1 MANPLNTVIQIV
13 GMTKTYVLGDI
24 EVHALRGVDLTIERG
39 EFVAVMG
46 ASGSGKSTLMNMLGC
61 LDRPTSGRYILEGED
76 VAQLNESELATIRS
90 KRIGFVFQN
99 FNLLSRTSALE
110 NVELPLFYSAW
121 TADGEHRAA
130 DLVKLVGLA
139 GREQNHPNQLS
150 GGQQQRVAI
159 ARALVNR
166 PSILLADE
174 PTGNLDS
181 TNSAEIMD
189 VLTNLNRQQGIT
201 VIVVTHDPD
210 VAAYADRTVT
220 FRDGVIISDTRK
232 ERTGAQ
238 AGRQSSG
245 SRRRAKAARR
255 RCSDEAWVFASMA
268 VVAAGRAIR
277 RNKLRAALT
286 MLGIFIG
293 VAAVITM
300 VAVGDGAKSSVEA
313 QINSLGTNL
322 LVVLPGATTANGVR
336 AGFGSNS
343 TLTIGD
349 ARAIA
354 QGGGPVALVTYMDR
368 QVAQVVSGNR
378 NWSTNIQGTTSN
390 YFAIRDWPP
399 SIGRIFTDSEEK
411 AGAAVCLLGQ
421 TVVNNLFGEGQNP
434 VGATIR
440 VKNFPMKVIGVL
452 SVKGQSSYG
461 QDQDDV
467 VIVPFNTA
475 ERKVL
480 GVSAPQSTPA
490 PAAVATATTSNC
502 STCVY
507 SSVPTT
513 NSVYSSTTEATNP
526 YGGAAKIAGVVNS
539 MYVKASDSGEVDNAI
554 AQITRTLHERH
565 HIQPKQDDDFTVRNL
580 SEIAAA
586 SESATA
592 GDDDAAVVGGVDFAA
607 GRRNRN
613 HEHHAGVGDRAHAR
627 DRNPHGDRRAP
638 HPHHAAVPGRGD
650 AAVGDG
656 RIRGHRAGNPRV
668 EDNFGAGRSGR
679 PWSRRWRCSA
689 GSFFRRRWEFSS
701 AITRREK
708 RACCIQS
715 TPYVTSSQSW
725 PLTPAPSL
733 LLCRKISTLSL
744 LIAVVPCITFVY
756 VR

>member
-1 MANPLNTVIQIV
+1 MNTVIQII

-39 EFVAVMG
+39 EFVAIMG

-90 KRIGFVFQN
+90 RRIGFVFQN
-99 FNLLSRTSALE
+99 FNLLSRTSTLE

-189 VLTNLNRQQGIT
+189 VLTNLNRKQGIT

-232 ERTGAQ
+232 EGT
-238 AGRQSSG
+238 
-245 SRRRAKAARR
+245 AARVATQPAQQVE
-255 RCSDEAWVFASMA
+255 SGLQAVSIIDETWTFASMA

-336 AGFGSNS
+336 AGLGSNS
-343 TLTIGD
+343 TLTVGD
-349 ARAIA
+349 AEAIA
-354 QGGGPVALVTYMDR
+354 HGGGPVALVTYMDR
-368 QVAQVVSGNR
+368 QVSQVVSGNR

-390 YFAIRDWPP
+390 YFAIRDWQP

-421 TVVNNLFGEGQNP
+421 TVVDNLFGEGQNP
-434 VGATIR
+434 VGATVR
-440 VKNFPMKVIGVL
+440 VKNFPMKIIGVL
-452 SVKGQSSYG
+452 AVKGQSSYG

-490 PAAVATATTSNC
+490 PAAVATASTSNC
-502 STCVY
+502 ATCVY

-513 NSVYSSTTEATNP
+513 NSIYSSTTEETNA
-526 YGGAAKIAGVVNS
+526 YGAAAKITGVVNS
-539 MYVKASDSGEVDNAI
+539 MYVKASDSGEVDSAI
-554 AQITRTLHERH
+554 AQITRELHERH

-586 SESATA
+586 SESATQVMTMLLLSVA
-592 GDDDAAVVGGVDFAA
+592 SISLLVGGIGIMNIMLVSVTERTREIGIRMAIGA
-607 GRRNRN
+607 RRI
-613 HEHHAGVGDRAHAR
+613 HIMLQFLVEAMLLSAMGGLAGVALGILVSKLISALAEW
-627 DRNPHGDRRAP
+627 PTLVSP
-638 HPHHAAVPGRGD
+638 TAVAGGFIFS
-650 AAVGDG
+650 AAVG
-656 RIRGHRAGNPRV
+656 V
-668 EDNFGAGRSGR
+668 FFG
-679 PWSRRWRCSA
+679 
-689 GSFFRRRWEFSS
+689 
-701 AITRREK
+701 
-708 RACCIQS
+708 
-715 TPYVTSSQSW
+715 YY
-725 PLTPAPSL
+725 PARKASL
-733 LLCRKISTLSL
+733 LHPIDALR
-744 LIAVVPCITFVY
+744 Y
-756 VR
+756 E

>member
-1 MANPLNTVIQIV
+1 MNTVIQII

-90 KRIGFVFQN
+90 RRIGFVFQN
-99 FNLLSRTSALE
+99 FNLLSRTSTLE

-189 VLTNLNRQQGIT
+189 VLTNLNREQGIT

-210 VAAYADRTVT
+210 VAAYADRIVT

-232 ERTGAQ
+232 EGTAAHVATHAMRQPEPGSQ
-238 AGRQSSG
+238 AVSVL
-245 SRRRAKAARR
+245 
-255 RCSDEAWVFASMA
+255 DETWTFASMA

-293 VAAVITM
+293 VAAVIAM
-300 VAVGDGAKSSVEA
+300 VAVGDGARSSVEA

-336 AGFGSNS
+336 AGLGSNS
-343 TLTIGD
+343 TLTVGD
-349 ARAIA
+349 AEAIA
-354 QGGGPVALVTYMDR
+354 RSGGPIALVTYMDR
-368 QVAQVVSGNR
+368 QVSQVVAGNR
-378 NWSTNIQGTTSN
+378 NWSTNIQGTTLN
-390 YFAIRDWPP
+390 YFAIRDWQPL
-399 SIGRIFTDSEEK
+399 IGRIFTDSEEK

-421 TVVNNLFGEGQNP
+421 TVVDNLFGEGQNP
-434 VGATIR
+434 VGATVR

-452 SVKGQSSYG
+452 SIKGQTSYG

-490 PAAVATATTSNC
+490 PAAVATASTVNC
-502 STCVY
+502 ATCVY

-513 NSVYSSTTEATNP
+513 NSVYSSTTEETNA
-526 YGGAAKIAGVVNS
+526 YGAAAKITGVVNS
-539 MYVKASDSGEVDNAI
+539 MYVKATDSGEVDNAI
-554 AQITRTLHERH
+554 AQITRELHERH

-586 SESATA
+586 SESATQVMTMLLLSVA
-592 GDDDAAVVGGVDFAA
+592 SISLLVGGIGIMNIMLVSVTERTREIGIRMAIGA
-607 GRRNRN
+607 RRI
-613 HEHHAGVGDRAHAR
+613 HIMLQFLVEAMLLSAMGGLAGVILGILVSKLISALAEW
-627 DRNPHGDRRAP
+627 PTLVSP
-638 HPHHAAVPGRGD
+638 TAVAGGFLFS
-650 AAVGDG
+650 AAVG
-656 RIRGHRAGNPRV
+656 V
-668 EDNFGAGRSGR
+668 FFG
-679 PWSRRWRCSA
+679 
-689 GSFFRRRWEFSS
+689 
-701 AITRREK
+701 
-708 RACCIQS
+708 
-715 TPYVTSSQSW
+715 YY
-725 PLTPAPSL
+725 PARKASL
-733 LLCRKISTLSL
+733 LHPIDALR
-744 LIAVVPCITFVY
+744 Y
-756 VR
+756 E

>member
-1 MANPLNTVIQIV
+1 MKTVIQIV

-24 EVHALRGVDLTIERG
+24 EVHALRGVDLTILRG

-76 VAQLNESELATIRS
+76 VAQLDESELATIRS

-121 TADGEHRAA
+121 SADGEHRAS

-181 TNSAEIMD
+181 SNSAEIMD
-189 VLTNLNRQQGIT
+189 VLTDLNRQQGIT

-232 ERTGAQ
+232 E
-238 AGRQSSG
+238 G
-245 SRRRAKAARR
+245 SAEREEAAVKAADAIAAATATPQQPVA
-255 RCSDEAWVFASMA
+255 SMVDEVWTFASMA

-322 LVVLPGATTANGVR
+322 LIVLPGATTANGVH
-336 AGFGSNS
+336 AGSGSTS
-343 TLTIGD
+343 TLTVGD
-349 ARAIA
+349 AQALAR
-354 QGGGPVALVTYMDR
+354 QGGPIALVTYMDR
-368 QVAQVVSGNR
+368 QLAQVVTGNH

-390 YFAIRDWPP
+390 YFAIRDWQP

-452 SVKGQSSYG
+452 AVKGQTSYG

-480 GVSAPQSTPA
+480 GVSAPQSTAA
-490 PAAVATATTSNC
+490 PAAVSTATTSNC
-502 STCVY
+502 ATCVY
-507 SSVPTT
+507 QSVPTT
-513 NSVYSSTTEATNP
+513 NSVYSSTTEATNA
-526 YGGAAKIAGVVNS
+526 YGAAAKITGVVNT
-539 MYVKASDSGEVDNAI
+539 MFVKASSSDEVDSAI
-554 AQITRTLHERH
+554 TQITHTLHDRH
-565 HIQPKQDDDFTVRNL
+565 HIQAKQDDDFTVRNL

-586 SESATA
+586 SENATQVMTMLLLSVA
-592 GDDDAAVVGGVDFAA
+592 SISLLVGGIGIMNIMLVSVTERTREIGIRMAIGARRMHIMLQFLVEAMLLSVMGGFAGIVLGILVSKIISAWAEWPTLVSPVAVA
-607 GRRNRN
+607 G
-613 HEHHAGVGDRAHAR
+613 GFIFS
-627 DRNPHGDRRAP
+627 
-638 HPHHAAVPGRGD
+638 
-650 AAVGDG
+650 AAVG
-656 RIRGHRAGNPRV
+656 V
-668 EDNFGAGRSGR
+668 FFG
-679 PWSRRWRCSA
+679 
-689 GSFFRRRWEFSS
+689 
-701 AITRREK
+701 
-708 RACCIQS
+708 
-715 TPYVTSSQSW
+715 YY
-725 PLTPAPSL
+725 PARKASL
-733 LLCRKISTLSL
+733 LHPIDALR
-744 LIAVVPCITFVY
+744 Y
-756 VR
+756 E

>member
-1 MANPLNTVIQIV
+1 MANPLNIVIQIV

-39 EFVAVMG
+39 EFLAVMG

-210 VAAYADRTVT
+210 VATYADRTVT

-232 ERTGAQ
+232 ERTGVQPAV
-238 AGRQSSG
+238 
-245 SRRRAKAARR
+245 KAAAPPPAKEAA
-255 RCSDEAWVFASMA
+255 SMLDEAWVFASMA

-313 QINSLGTNL
+313 QINSLGSNL

-336 AGFGSNS
+336 AGLGSNS

-452 SVKGQSSYG
+452 SEKGQSSYG

-490 PAAVATATTSNC
+490 PAAVATASTSNC

-592 GDDDAAVVGGVDFAA
+592 VMTTLLLSVASISLLVGGIGIMNIMLVSVTERTREIGIRMAIGARRIHIMLQFLVEAMLLSVMGGFAGIVLGILVSKIISA
-607 GRRNRN
+607 WA
-613 HEHHAGVGDRAHAR
+613 EWPTLVS
-627 DRNPHGDRRAP
+627 PV
-638 HPHHAAVPGRGD
+638 AVFGGFIFS
-650 AAVGDG
+650 AAVG
-656 RIRGHRAGNPRV
+656 V
-668 EDNFGAGRSGR
+668 FFG
-679 PWSRRWRCSA
+679 
-689 GSFFRRRWEFSS
+689 
-701 AITRREK
+701 
-708 RACCIQS
+708 
-715 TPYVTSSQSW
+715 YY
-725 PLTPAPSL
+725 PARKASL
-733 LLCRKISTLSL
+733 LHPIDALR
-744 LIAVVPCITFVY
+744 Y
-756 VR
+756 E

>member
-1 MANPLNTVIQIV
+1 MNSVIELV
-13 GMTKTYVLGDI
+13 DLTKTYVLG
-24 EVHALRGVDLTIERG
+24 EVEVRALRGVNLKIERG

-46 ASGSGKSTLMNMLGC
+46 ASGSGKSTLMNMVGC
-61 LDRPTSGRYILEGED
+61 LDRSTSGRYFLEGED

-90 KRIGFVFQN
+90 RRIGFVFQN

-121 TADGEHRAA
+121 TSDGENRAA

-139 GREQNHPNQLS
+139 GREQSHPNQLS
-150 GGQQQRVAI
+150 GGEQQRVAI

-189 VLTNLNRQQGIT
+189 VLTKLNREQGIT

-210 VAAYADRTVT
+210 VAAYADRIVT

-232 ERTGAQ
+232 DGAGARGG
-238 AGRQSSG
+238 AGGNVAAPATEAADRAG
-245 SRRRAKAARR
+245 SLA
-255 RCSDEAWVFASMA
+255 DEAWTFASMA
-268 VVAAGRAIR
+268 VVAAGRAIK

-322 LVVLPGATTANGVR
+322 LIVVPGATTANGVR
-336 AGFGSNS
+336 AGLGSNS
-343 TLTIGD
+343 TLTVGD
-349 ARAIA
+349 AQALA
-354 QGGGPVALVTYMDR
+354 HAGGPVALVTYMDR

-378 NWSTNIQGTTSN
+378 NWSTNIQGTTPS

-440 VKNFPMKVIGVL
+440 VKNSPMRVIGVL

-480 GVSAPQSTPA
+480 GVSAPSATA
-490 PAAVATATTSNC
+490 SSPAAVATASATNP
-502 STCVY
+502 Y
-507 SSVPTT
+507 ASVPTT
-513 NSVYSSTTEATNP
+513 NSVYSSSTETTSAP
-526 YGGAAKIAGVVNS
+526 KITGVVNV
-539 MYVKASDSGEVDNAI
+539 MFIKASSSDQVDNAVS
-554 AQITRTLHERH
+554 QITRTLHERH
-565 HIQPKQDDDFTVRNL
+565 HIQPKQDDDFTVRDL

-586 SESATA
+586 SEGATQVMTMLLL
-592 GDDDAAVVGGVDFAA
+592 AVASISLLVGGIGIMNIMLVSVTERTREIGIRMAIGARRIHIMLQFLVEAMLLSLMGGFAGIILGILVSKLISA
-607 GRRNRN
+607 L
-613 HEHHAGVGDRAHAR
+613 AQWPTLVSPVAMVG
-627 DRNPHGDRRAP
+627 GF
-638 HPHHAAVPGRGD
+638 VFS
-650 AAVGDG
+650 AAVG
-656 RIRGHRAGNPRV
+656 V
-668 EDNFGAGRSGR
+668 FFG
-679 PWSRRWRCSA
+679 
-689 GSFFRRRWEFSS
+689 
-701 AITRREK
+701 
-708 RACCIQS
+708 
-715 TPYVTSSQSW
+715 YY
-725 PLTPAPSL
+725 PARKASL
-733 LLCRKISTLSL
+733 LHPIDALR
-744 LIAVVPCITFVY
+744 Y
-756 VR
+756 E

>member
-1 MANPLNTVIQIV
+1 MASVDRWAESGTCPTRHGESAKHRSMNTVIQIV

-39 EFVAVMG
+39 EFLAVMG

-238 AGRQSSG
+238 PA
-245 SRRRAKAARR
+245 AKAAAAPPAKEAA
-255 RCSDEAWVFASMA
+255 SMLDEAWVFASMA

-313 QINSLGTNL
+313 QINSLGSNL

-336 AGFGSNS
+336 AGLGSNS

-490 PAAVATATTSNC
+490 PAAVATASTSNC

-592 GDDDAAVVGGVDFAA
+592 VMTTLLLSVASISLLVGGIGIMNIMLVSVTERTREIGIRMAIGARRIHIMLQFLVEAMLLSVMGGFAGIVLGILVSKIISA
-607 GRRNRN
+607 WA
-613 HEHHAGVGDRAHAR
+613 EWPTLVS
-627 DRNPHGDRRAP
+627 PV
-638 HPHHAAVPGRGD
+638 AVFGGFIFS
-650 AAVGDG
+650 AAVG
-656 RIRGHRAGNPRV
+656 V
-668 EDNFGAGRSGR
+668 FFG
-679 PWSRRWRCSA
+679 
-689 GSFFRRRWEFSS
+689 
-701 AITRREK
+701 
-708 RACCIQS
+708 
-715 TPYVTSSQSW
+715 YY
-725 PLTPAPSL
+725 PARKASL
-733 LLCRKISTLSL
+733 LHPIDALR
-744 LIAVVPCITFVY
+744 Y
-756 VR
+756 E

>member
-1 MANPLNTVIQIV
+1 MNTVIEII

-24 EVHALRGVDLTIERG
+24 EVHALRGVNLTIERG
-39 EFVAVMG
+39 EFLAVMG

-76 VAQLNESELATIRS
+76 VARLNESELAMIRS
-90 KRIGFVFQN
+90 RRIGFVFQN
-99 FNLLSRTSALE
+99 FNLLSRTSTLE
-110 NVELPLFYSAW
+110 NAELPLFYSAW
-121 TADGEHRAA
+121 TADGESRAA

-232 ERTGAQ
+232 ERPGAQ
-238 AGRQSSG
+238 PA
-245 SRRRAKAARR
+245 AKAAAAPPAKQPAA
-255 RCSDEAWVFASMA
+255 SMLDEAWVFASMA

-313 QINSLGTNL
+313 QINSLGSNL

-336 AGFGSNS
+336 AGLGSNS

-349 ARAIA
+349 AQAIA
-354 QGGGPVALVTYMDR
+354 RLGGPVALVTYMDR

-434 VGATIR
+434 VDATIR

-452 SVKGQSSYG
+452 SEKGQSSYG

-490 PAAVATATTSNC
+490 PAAVATAS
-502 STCVY
+502 
-507 SSVPTT
+507 
-513 NSVYSSTTEATNP
+513 
-526 YGGAAKIAGVVNS
+526 
-539 MYVKASDSGEVDNAI
+539 
-554 AQITRTLHERH
+554 
-565 HIQPKQDDDFTVRNL
+565 
-580 SEIAAA
+580 
-586 SESATA
+586 
-592 GDDDAAVVGGVDFAA
+592 
-607 GRRNRN
+607 
-613 HEHHAGVGDRAHAR
+613 
-627 DRNPHGDRRAP
+627 
-638 HPHHAAVPGRGD
+638 
-650 AAVGDG
+650 
-656 RIRGHRAGNPRV
+656 
-668 EDNFGAGRSGR
+668 
-679 PWSRRWRCSA
+679 
-689 GSFFRRRWEFSS
+689 
-701 AITRREK
+701 
-708 RACCIQS
+708 
-715 TPYVTSSQSW
+715 
-725 PLTPAPSL
+725 
-733 LLCRKISTLSL
+733 
-744 LIAVVPCITFVY
+744 
-756 VR
+756 